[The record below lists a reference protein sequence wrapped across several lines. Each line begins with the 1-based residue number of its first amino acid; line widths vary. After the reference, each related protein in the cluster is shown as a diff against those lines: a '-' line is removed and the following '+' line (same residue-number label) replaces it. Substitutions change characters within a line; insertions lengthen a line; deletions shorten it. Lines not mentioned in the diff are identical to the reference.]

1 MSNMKECVGMNVYSE
16 LTQQNDK
23 PVINQLMTGWDASLK
38 LIFDSRIN
46 KTILAR
52 RQHYGPLVIQK
63 ILYPEGDNPAHG
75 VIIHP
80 PGGVAGGD
88 NLQLTVQMQTESSAV
103 LTTPGATKWYK
114 SAGRQASQQIEMT
127 IEDNGQLEWLP
138 QENIVF
144 DGADVALN
152 TQVNLS
158 ETAVFA
164 GWEVVCLGRQASG
177 ERWTSGRFRQKLL
190 IKREDRLIWNESAL
204 LDPDSRV
211 LRSMAGLHN
220 QVVFGSFVVAAGTA
234 PAEILQSCQDINIDS
249 SADYGVS
256 ALPDIFTARYIGPC
270 AQEAKIYFEKLWHC
284 LRPWYG
290 KRSAVRPRIWAT

>member
-1 MSNMKECVGMNVYSE
+1 MNVYSE
-16 LTQQNDK
+16 LTQQSDK

-38 LIFDSRIN
+38 LLFDSRSN

-52 RQHYGPLVIQK
+52 RQHYGPLVLQK
-63 ILYPEGDNPAHG
+63 ILYPEGPNPAHG

-88 NLQLTVQMQTESSAV
+88 NLQLTVQMQTESSAL

-114 SAGRQASQQIEMT
+114 SAGRRASQQIEMT
-127 IEDNGQLEWLP
+127 IDDNGQLEWLP

-190 IKREDRLIWNESAL
+190 IKREGRLIWNESAL
-204 LDPDSRV
+204 LVPDSGV
-211 LRSMAGLHN
+211 LRSMAGLRN
-220 QVVFGSFVVAAGTA
+220 QVVFGSFVVAAGTT
-234 PAEILQSCQDINIDS
+234 PAEILQSCQGINIDS

>member
-1 MSNMKECVGMNVYSE
+1 MNVRSE
-16 LTQQNDK
+16 LPQQIDK

-38 LIFDSRIN
+38 LLFDSRSN

-52 RQHYGPLVIQK
+52 RQHYGPLVLQK
-63 ILYPEGDNPAHG
+63 ILYPEGPNPAHG

-88 NLQLTVQMQTESSAV
+88 NLQLTVQMQTESSAL

-127 IEDNGQLEWLP
+127 IDDNGQLEWLP

-190 IKREDRLIWNESAL
+190 IKREGRLIWNESAL
-204 LDPDSRV
+204 LVPDSGV
-211 LRSMAGLHN
+211 LRSMAGLRN
-220 QVVFGSFVVAAGTA
+220 QVVFGSFVVAAGTT
-234 PAEILQSCQDINIDS
+234 PAEILQSCQGINIDS

>member
-1 MSNMKECVGMNVYSE
+1 MNVRSE
-16 LTQQNDK
+16 PALALAQQIEK
-23 PVINQLMTGWDASLK
+23 PAINQLMTGWDASLK
-38 LIFDSRIN
+38 LLFDSRSD

-52 RQHYGPLVIQK
+52 RQHHGPLVLQK
-63 ILYPEGDNPAHG
+63 ILYPEGNNPAHG

-88 NLQLTVQMQTESSAV
+88 SLQLTVEMQTKSSAL

-114 SAGRQASQQIEMT
+114 SAGRRASQHIEMT
-127 IEDNGQLEWLP
+127 VAENSQLEWLP

-152 TQVNLS
+152 TQIQLTEN
-158 ETAVFA
+158 AVFA

-177 ERWTSGRFRQKLL
+177 ERWNNGRFRQQLS
-190 IKREDRLIWNESAL
+190 IKRHSKLIWNETAILKPDSAL
-204 LDPDSRV
+204 LTSIAG
-211 LRSMAGLHN
+211 LRS
-220 QVVFGSFVVAAGTA
+220 QVVFGSLVVAAGNT
-234 PAEILQSCQDINIDS
+234 PTDILQSCQQITLES
-249 SADYGVS
+249 SAIYGVS

-290 KRSAVRPRIWAT
+290 NRQAIRPRIWAT

>member
-1 MSNMKECVGMNVYSE
+1 MNVRSE
-16 LTQQNDK
+16 PVLPITQQIEK
-23 PVINQLMTGWDASLK
+23 PAINQLMTGWDASLK
-38 LIFDSRIN
+38 LLFDSRSA

-52 RQHYGPLVIQK
+52 RQHHGPLVIQK
-63 ILYPEGDNPAHG
+63 ILYPEGNNPAHG

-88 NLQLTVQMQTESSAV
+88 SLQLTVEMQSGSSAL

-114 SAGRQASQQIEMT
+114 SAGRRASQHIAMT
-127 IEDNGQLEWLP
+127 VAENSRLEWLP

-152 TQVNLS
+152 TQIQLTEN
-158 ETAVFA
+158 AVFA

-177 ERWTSGRFRQKLL
+177 ECWNSGRFRQQLS
-190 IKREDRLIWNESAL
+190 IKRDSKLIWNETALLKPDSAL
-204 LDPDSRV
+204 LTSIAG
-211 LRSMAGLHN
+211 LRS
-220 QVVFGSFVVAAGTA
+220 QVVFGSLVVAAGNT
-234 PAEILQSCQDINIDS
+234 PAEILKDCQQITLDS
-249 SADYGVS
+249 TATYGVS

-290 KRSAVRPRIWAT
+290 NRQTIRPRIWAT

>member
-1 MSNMKECVGMNVYSE
+1 MNVRSE
-16 LTQQNDK
+16 LPQQSDK

-88 NLQLTVQMQTESSAV
+88 NLQLTVQMQIESSAL

-127 IEDNGQLEWLP
+127 IDDNGQLEWLP

-220 QVVFGSFVVAAGTA
+220 QVVFGCFVVAAGNA

>member
-1 MSNMKECVGMNVYSE
+1 MNVSSQ
-16 LTQQNDK
+16 LAQQIEK

-38 LIFDSRIN
+38 LIFDSRSN

-52 RQHYGPLVIQK
+52 RQHHGPLVIQK
-63 ILYPEGDNPAHG
+63 ILYPEGSNPAHG

-88 NLQLTVQMQTESSAV
+88 RLQLNVDMQTEASAL

-114 SAGRQASQQIEMT
+114 SAGRQASQHIEMT
-127 IEDNGQLEWLP
+127 VDEHSQIEWLP

-152 TQVNLS
+152 TQINLATS
-158 ETAVFA
+158 AVFS

-177 ERWTSGRFRQKLL
+177 ERWASGRFRQKLL
-190 IKREDRLIWNESAL
+190 IKREGRLIWNESAL
-204 LDPDSRV
+204 LDPDSKV
-211 LRSMAGLHN
+211 LGSIAGLR
-220 QVVFGSFVVAAGTA
+220 QQLVFGSFVVAAGNT
-234 PAEILQSCQDINIDS
+234 PAEILQSCQDITIES

-256 ALPDIFTARYIGPC
+256 ALPDIFIARYIGSC
-270 AQEAKIYFEKLWHC
+270 AQEAKIYFEKIWHC

-290 KRSAVRPRIWAT
+290 KRDAVRPRIWAT

>member
-1 MSNMKECVGMNVYSE
+1 MNVRSE
-16 LTQQNDK
+16 AALPLTRQIEK
-23 PVINQLMTGWDASLK
+23 PAINQLMTGWDASLK
-38 LIFDSRIN
+38 LIFDSRSA

-52 RQHYGPLVIQK
+52 RQHHGPLVIQK
-63 ILYPEGDNPAHG
+63 ILYPEGNNPAHG

-88 NLQLTVQMQTESSAV
+88 NLQLTVQMQTESSAL

-114 SAGRQASQQIEMT
+114 SAGRQASQKIEMT
-127 IEDNGQLEWLP
+127 IDDNGQLEWLP

-177 ERWTSGRFRQKLL
+177 ERWGSGRFRQKLL
-190 IKREDRLIWNESAL
+190 IKREGRLIWNESAL

-211 LRSMAGLHN
+211 LRSMAGLRN
-220 QVVFGSFVVAAGTA
+220 QVVFGSFVVAAGTT
-234 PAEILQSCQDINIDS
+234 PAEILQSCQDIQIDS

-290 KRSAVRPRIWAT
+290 KRSAIRPRIWAT

>member
-1 MSNMKECVGMNVYSE
+1 MNVYSE
-16 LTQQNDK
+16 LTQQSDK

-52 RQHYGPLVIQK
+52 RQHYGPLVLQK
-63 ILYPEGDNPAHG
+63 ILYPEGPNPAHG

-88 NLQLTVQMQTESSAV
+88 NLQLTVQMQTESSAL

-127 IEDNGQLEWLP
+127 IDDNGQLEWLP

-190 IKREDRLIWNESAL
+190 IKREGRLIWNESAL
-204 LDPDSRV
+204 LVPDSGV
-211 LRSMAGLHN
+211 LRSMAGLRN
-220 QVVFGSFVVAAGTA
+220 QVVFGSFVVAAGTT
-234 PAEILQSCQDINIDS
+234 PAEILQSCQGINIDS